1 MVKPSRLLLRLR
13 KEFNMERRKFLGLG
27 LTAAAVLPVALSATD
42 WRQAKPDTWTAHKID
57 DAVKALYGDIKA
69 EATGI
74 KLKLPKVASNGG
86 AVPVSIK
93 SDIPAKTVALLQ
105 DANPESAV
113 AVYDVQEGGI
123 VDYSLKIKMKGTGTI
138 TVVLEGRDGKFYR
151 VDQKIEVAL
160 GGCEG

>member
-1 MVKPSRLLLRLR
+1 
-13 KEFNMERRKFLGLG
+13 MERRKFLGLG

-42 WRQAKPDTWTAHKID
+42 WRQTKPDTWTAKKVD
-57 DAVKALYGDIKA
+57 DAIKALYGDIKT
-69 EATGI
+69 EASGI

-86 AVPVSIK
+86 AVPVSFK

-113 AVYDVQEGGI
+113 AVFDEPSVI
-123 VDYSLKIKMKGTGTI
+123 DFSLNIKMKGSGTI
-138 TVVLEGRDGKFYR
+138 SVVVEGKDGKFYR